1 MSVYIL
7 VWILFMYYL
16 LSIYLVEKCLAD
28 SMTESDSD
36 EMIICTDDSDME
48 PYFITDDSDV
58 ESDGESHPNVQV
70 IW

>member
-1 MSVYIL
+1 
-7 VWILFMYYL
+7 MYYL

-28 SMTESDSD
+28 STTESDSD
-36 EMIICTDDSDME
+36 EIIICTNDSDME
-48 PYFITDDSDV
+48 LYFITDDSNV